1 MHNNCIGSGSS
12 PRALRQNA
20 TSHVT
25 AKHPLSS
32 PQSSTVQNKATV
44 STLTTRPVQA
54 IDTCEDE
61 DIYTLPGPPMSKAL
75 TAKNEV
81 EYYNIPPSKNQPPC
95 TNRAENQL
103 TAAGATSLVTGSS
116 SKSVKATSSK
126 KPAITPK
133 PTNKGNQGMKNTAT
147 QYTQCNT
154 VNFATETATFNVV
167 SGIATTRPP
176 VLRDGVV
183 M

>member
-1 MHNNCIGSGSS
+1 MHIFCIGSGSS

-25 AKHPLSS
+25 AKHPSLS
-32 PQSSTVQNKATV
+32 PQPSTVQT
-44 STLTTRPVQA
+44 STTRPVQA
-54 IDTCEDE
+54 VDTCEDE
-61 DIYTLPGPPMSKAL
+61 DIYTLPGPPMSKPL
-75 TAKNEV
+75 TAKSEV
-81 EYYNIPPSKNQPPC
+81 EYYNIPSSKNQPPC
-95 TNRAENQL
+95 TNRAENQS
-103 TAAGATSLVTGSS
+103 TGATSLVTGSS
-116 SKSVKATSSK
+116 SKTVKATSTK

-133 PTNKGNQGMKNTAT
+133 PTNKGNQGMKNTVT
-147 QYTQCNT
+147 QYTQCHT
-154 VNFATETATFNVV
+154 VNFVEFATETATFNVV